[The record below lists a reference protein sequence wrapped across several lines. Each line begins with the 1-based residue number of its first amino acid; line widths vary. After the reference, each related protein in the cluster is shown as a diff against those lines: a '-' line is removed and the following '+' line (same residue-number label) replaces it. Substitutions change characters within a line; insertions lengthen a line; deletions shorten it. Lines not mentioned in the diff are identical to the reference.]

1 MINGAHFIIYSNN
14 AEADK
19 AFFRDVLKFN
29 HVDAGHGWLIF
40 GLPPSEL
47 AVHPSSDSAHHEM
60 YLMVDDINTFIKEMQ
75 AQQVVCSA
83 IQEERWGKLTMLT
96 LPGGG
101 QLGIYEPA
109 HPRP

>member
-19 AFFRDVLKFN
+19 IFFKDVLKFN

-47 AVHPSSDSAHHEM
+47 AVHPSNDSAHHEM
-60 YLMVDDINTFIKEMQ
+60 YLMVDDINTFINEMQ
-75 AQQVVCSA
+75 AQQVICSA
-83 IQEERWGKLTMLT
+83 IQEQRWGKLTMLT

>member
-1 MINGAHFIIYSNN
+1 MINGAHCIIYSNN

-75 AQQVVCSA
+75 AQHVVCSA
-83 IQEERWGKLTMLT
+83 IQEQRWGKLTMLT

-101 QLGIYEPA
+101 RLGIYEPA